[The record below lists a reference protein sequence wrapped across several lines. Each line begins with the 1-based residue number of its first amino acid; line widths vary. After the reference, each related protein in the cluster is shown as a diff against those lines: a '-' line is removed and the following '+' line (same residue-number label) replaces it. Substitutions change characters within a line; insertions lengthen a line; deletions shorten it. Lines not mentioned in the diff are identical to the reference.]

1 MALVSFDEFLVNRLN
16 TYAPHYHSLS
26 FADVNKRSIA
36 YYQQFT
42 DSRVRMHGLDVKPSL
57 FAWFLERME
66 VDGYYNPFTG
76 EGQVNSSLPS
86 FVLPFVICHEMAHQA
101 GIAAEGDANLMAYAL
116 GTTAKD
122 SSFNYASYLDIWLY
136 TNNRLYRHDSA
147 TARRMEM
154 RLNSI
159 TKAHLDTLEQLS
171 RKYNTEMS
179 RYTNDIYDSYLKAH
193 NQQEG
198 IRSYGNVVTSAWLL
212 EMKRTNELIKIPW

>member
-1 MALVSFDEFLVNRLN
+1 
-16 TYAPHYHSLS
+16 
-26 FADVNKRSIA
+26 
-36 YYQQFT
+36 
-42 DSRVRMHGLDVKPSL
+42 
-57 FAWFLERME
+57 
-66 VDGYYNPFTG
+66 
-76 EGQVNSSLPS
+76 
-86 FVLPFVICHEMAHQA
+86 
-101 GIAAEGDANLMAYAL
+101 
-116 GTTAKD
+116 
-122 SSFNYASYLDIWLY
+122 
-136 TNNRLYRHDSA
+136 
-147 TARRMEM
+147 MEM